1 MSIGSGEDA
10 PAAMA
15 HAPPMQAVGIHG
27 LVGQFDPRQ
36 EEWCDYIETL
46 IHYFVANDIAE
57 EAKKRAILL
66 TAVGPGTYR
75 LLKTLASPRRLDELR
90 FSELVDLAT
99 RQYNP
104 KPSPIVKR
112 FEFNSRSQKEGESIA
127 VFVAQLRKIA
137 EHCDYG
143 AVLSDM
149 FRDRLVCGTSN
160 KGIQRRLLLQADLT
174 FDRAMEIAL
183 AAEAAEK
190 DLERLMGDE
199 DPTKL
204 PQKDRLL
211 HRYLCTLSVGNVIS
225 ETILQGAVVRVAQQL
240 GNLGATGVV
249 GATNPLAVPARTM
262 FVTTVKRRDT

>member
-1 MSIGSGEDA
+1 MHFYGKDTV
-10 PAAMA
+10 
-15 HAPPMQAVGIHG
+15 Q
-27 LVGQFDPRQ
+27 
-36 EEWCDYIETL
+36 
-46 IHYFVANDIAE
+46 E

-99 RQYNP
+99 RHYNP
-104 KPSPIVKR
+104 VKR

-149 FRDRLVCGTSN
+149 LRDRLVCGTSN

-190 DLERLMGDE
+190 DLERLTGDKDHDKAPSE
-199 DPTKL
+199 GPPTTQIPVYTVGRQRNQRNNTPRQPRKHSQKVGPGSPTPLSQCSL
-204 PQKDRLL
+204 PPHCHQDRPP
-211 HRYLCTLSVGNVIS
+211 
-225 ETILQGAVVRVAQQL
+225 Q
-240 GNLGATGVV
+240 
-249 GATNPLAVPARTM
+249 
-262 FVTTVKRRDT
+262 